1 MLRVFLVF
9 LSLRLSVALP
19 AALTCPSLCSL
30 IAWCAPWSTRG
41 DRRSIS
47 VADKGLAPRSM
58 CPLTGLACI
67 LLTRMSTSER
77 RVGEGRFFF
86 VLPPCLLFPL
96 FYFAWRCAQSLG
108 ATAQEG
114 YWRCVNP
121 FRAMPLHYRNKG
133 CYPPRKPRFHPSVR
147 CLSTTERRVG
157 EGRFFFVSPPCL
169 LFPLFYFAWRCA
181 QPLRATA
188 QEGYWHFVCSISWTH
203 RPFDEA
209 SNDAGAG
216 NERDVGATAENTGA
230 TARKRGAFRTALLVR
245 LRAASTSR
253 VVEPCRRRAREEVG
267 RHGRERDKCRA
278 KT

>member
-1 MLRVFLVF
+1 MGSAHSVSLQIYVFPFTCFAFSLFFCHFVSPSPF
-9 LSLRLSVALP
+9 LLPSRAPHCAASSRSV
-19 AALTCPSLCSL
+19 S
-30 IAWCAPWSTRG
+30 PWSTRG
-41 DRRSIS
+41 DRRSVS
-47 VADKGLAPRSM
+47 VADKRLAPRSM
-58 CPLTGLACI
+58 WPLAGGACI

-86 VLPPCLLFPL
+86 V
-96 FYFAWRCAQSLG
+96 S
-108 ATAQEG
+108 
-114 YWRCVNP
+114 
-121 FRAMPLHYRNKG
+121 
-133 CYPPRKPRFHPSVR
+133 PS
-147 CLSTTERRVG
+147 
-157 EGRFFFVSPPCL
+157 CL

-188 QEGYWHFVCSISWTH
+188 QEGCWHFVCSISWTH

-216 NERDVGATAENTGA
+216 NERGVGATAENTGA

-245 LRAASTSR
+245 LREASTSR
-253 VVEPCRRRAREEVG
+253 VVEPCRRRAQEEVE

>member
-86 VLPPCLLFPL
+86 VSPPCLLFPL